1 MTRWSLFLQT
11 LSLLHHFLGLYSEVG
26 QVLTDRAFVSHSLAP
41 QNAEIFM
48 NGLGQGMYRRVYY
61 QVRAP
66 RELRATVT
74 NVAEREVIML
84 PDQKFRVLRVE
95 EIKDYPMPGTMPGK
109 EGVRNPIMVY
119 LEAIP

>member
-1 MTRWSLFLQT
+1 MNP
-11 LSLLHHFLGLYSEVG
+11 EVG

-48 NGLGQGMYRRVYY
+48 NGLGEGMYRRVYY
-61 QVRAP
+61 QVQTP
-66 RELRATVT
+66 RELQATVT

-84 PDQKFRVLRVE
+84 PNQKVRVLRVE
-95 EIKDYPMPGTMPGK
+95 EIKDYPMPGK
-109 EGVRNPIMVY
+109 EGGGNPIMVY